1 VLAVDALVL
10 ASLALVV
17 EVLAEADASLALV
30 VAVDALVLALL
41 A

>member
-1 VLAVDALVL
+1 VLA
-10 ASLALVV
+10 
-17 EVLAEADASLALV
+17 VLAEADASLALV